1 MINVRFA
8 VYAAFSVD
16 DRLQASACVIPESR
30 WAVDTTGCC
39 LFGIKSDCGVEL
51 SSMTAG
57 RISQSD
63 PTRAWKASENR
74 VAFRQDVATRRLV
87 VVIPALNEEKTVG
100 QVVAG
105 VPREIDGIAD
115 LVILVIDDGSTDA
128 TATRAK
134 ENGAEVIHHH
144 TPRGVGSAFQ
154 TGLAYAI
161 ERNADIVLNIDGD
174 GQFDP
179 ADIPKLIEPIV
190 AGRADFA
197 TASRFKDP
205 ALVPV
210 MPGLKKWG
218 NRMMSRL
225 ISGLTGQKFY
235 DVSCGM
241 RCYNRRAALSLN
253 LLGQFTYTQE
263 VFLNLTYKKLRMI
276 EVPIRVRGQREFGN
290 SRVAS
295 NLIRYASRTSRIIF
309 RCYRDYYPMR
319 FFGSIAFA
327 LLVLA
332 AGFGGFLLWHFL
344 GTGALSPH
352 KWAGFVGGAL
362 AIIAVL
368 MFFAGMIGDMLN
380 RHRIYLEE
388 LLYRQRL
395 ADSAEIDRKSA
406 HVPTRAPVATV
417 ASSTSPTEPSNL
429 VESDRD

>member
-1 MINVRFA
+1 
-8 VYAAFSVD
+8 
-16 DRLQASACVIPESR
+16 
-30 WAVDTTGCC
+30 
-39 LFGIKSDCGVEL
+39 
-51 SSMTAG
+51 MTAS
-57 RISQSD
+57 RITQSE
-63 PTRAWKASENR
+63 PTRSWQANDQR
-74 VAFRQDVATRRLV
+74 GTFRQDAAAHRLV

-105 VPREIDGIAD
+105 VPREISGVAHV
-115 LVILVIDDGSTDA
+115 VILVIDDGSTDE
-128 TATRAK
+128 TATRAR
-134 ENGAEVIHHH
+134 EQGAEVIHHH

-161 ERNADIVLNIDGD
+161 ERGADIVLNIDGD

-190 AGRADFA
+190 AGHADFA

-263 VFLNLTYKKLRMI
+263 VFLNLTYKKLRI
-276 EVPIRVRGQREFGN
+276 VEVPIRVRGQREFGN

-319 FFGSIAFA
+319 FFGTIAFSLLA
-327 LLVLA
+327 LA
-332 AGFGGFLLWHFL
+332 TGFGGFLLWHYIA
-344 GTGALSPH
+344 TDSLSPH
-352 KWAGFVGGAL
+352 KWAGFVSGAL
-362 AIIAVL
+362 AIFAVL

-395 ADSAEIDRKSA
+395 ADSAEPKRVSPS
-406 HVPTRAPVATV
+406 VPMRAPAATD
-417 ASSTSPTEPSNL
+417 SQSDL
-429 VESDRD
+429 VESDRV

>member
-1 MINVRFA
+1 MTTRIT
-8 VYAAFSVD
+8 SHTD
-16 DRLQASACVIPESR
+16 ESAPWRPLGERVVFR
-30 WAVDTTGCC
+30 D
-39 LFGIKSDCGVEL
+39 GV
-51 SSMTAG
+51 
-57 RISQSD
+57 
-63 PTRAWKASENR
+63 KC
-74 VAFRQDVATRRLV
+74 RLV

-105 VPREIDGIAD
+105 VPQSLPGIGE
-115 LVILVIDDGSTDA
+115 VVVLVIDDGSTDQ
-128 TATRAK
+128 TAKRAR
-134 ENGAEVIHHH
+134 ENGADVIHHH
-144 TPRGVGSAFQ
+144 APRGVGSAFQ
-154 TGLAYAI
+154 SGLAYAI
-161 ERNADIVLNIDGD
+161 ERGADIIVNIDGD

-179 ADIPKLIEPIV
+179 ADIAKLIEPIT
-190 AGRADFA
+190 ADRADFA

-225 ISGLTGQKFY
+225 ISGLTGQKFH

-241 RCYNRRAALSLN
+241 RCYNRKAALSLN

-295 NLIRYASRTSRIIF
+295 NLFRYASRTSRIIF

-319 FFGSIAFA
+319 FFGSIAA
-327 LLVLA
+327 GLVSLS
-332 AGFGGFLLWHFL
+332 GCFGGFLLWHYVAS
-344 GTGALSPH
+344 GALSPH
-352 KWAGFVGGAL
+352 KWAGFVSAAL
-362 AIIAVL
+362 AIVAVL

-395 ADSAEIDRKSA
+395 ADSDLVDTLEPASSQSPRSTLDS
-406 HVPTRAPVATV
+406 PTRSVVSAPVREV
-417 ASSTSPTEPSNL
+417 KK
-429 VESDRD
+429 R